1 MNYLTDYYLFTV
13 PFTREI
19 RQLAQKNSRLQNSP
33 QKAEQAYLNYLA
45 IYAVKFYLECMGIGT
60 NWQKSHSYDPAIAS
74 LMNLADLEINGL
86 GKIECRPVLAD
97 EDTVNFPPEFWSD
110 RIGYVAVK
118 LDQQLQQGTVLGFV
132 PAVRS
137 ENLAINQLL
146 PLEDFL
152 EHLST
157 FQPKSMINLAGWID
171 NIFEVGWQTV
181 ESLLEPQHAE
191 LAFNFRNKTTLTRGD
206 NTIQR
211 GKQINLERA
220 GENVALCV
228 GLKPM
233 TKAEMDVWV
242 EVYPTGGKEYLP
254 QDLLLMVLDKDGE
267 AVMQAQ
273 ARTTKNIQ
281 LQFTGESGET
291 FSVKVALGD
300 VSITEAFLL

>member
-19 RQLAQKNSRLQNSP
+19 RGLAQKNSRLQNSP
-33 QKAEQAYLNYLA
+33 EKAEQAYLNYLA

-60 NWQKSHSYDPAIAS
+60 NWQKSHSYNPAIAS
-74 LMNLADLEINGL
+74 LMDLADLEITGL

-97 EDTVNFPPEFWSD
+97 EDTVNFPEEFWSD

-118 LDQQLQQGTVLGFV
+118 LDRSLEQGTVLGFV
-132 PAVRS
+132 PAVQTKT
-137 ENLAINQLL
+137 LPINQLL

-152 EHLST
+152 EHLSA
-157 FQPKSMINLAGWID
+157 FQPKSMINLAGWLD

-233 TKAEMDVWV
+233 SKAEMDIWV